1 MAERMLITKLVR
13 TEQTRADLYARGHQ
27 WPDLKLF
34 DLSDLIEVGIDANAL
49 PVGQE
54 VPCRFWAIYELS
66 DKLNKAG
73 NPYKDVIALERM
85 DGPATTTST
94 DTSALLV
101 ELRAIRELLETIAQA
116 QGLQA
121 PTASVLKG
129 SAEEDAGDLAALN
142 THSCR
147 YGDGT
152 LLSDNPHEQ
161 EAYDNYLRAEGKAPG
176 NVAVLRQWVLAG
188 KGDRG

>member
-13 TEQTRADLYARGHQ
+13 TEQTRAELYARGHQ

-142 THSCR
+142 THSYR

>member
-34 DLSDLIEVGIDANAL
+34 DLSDLIEVGLDAGAL
-49 PVGQE
+49 PIGQE

-85 DGPATTTST
+85 DRPATATST
-94 DTSALLV
+94 DTSALLI
-101 ELRAIRELLETIAQA
+101 ELRAIRELLETIAQI
-116 QGLQA
+116 QEQQA
-121 PTASVLKG
+121 PVVPVPPG
-129 SAEEDAGDLAALN
+129 SADEDADGPGTRDAHLLQ
-142 THSCR
+142 
-147 YGDGT
+147 YEDGT
-152 LLSDNPHEQ
+152 TLSDNLHEQ
-161 EAYDNYLRAEGKAPG
+161 EAYDDYLQAKGKVPG
-176 NVAVLRQWVLAG
+176 NVAVLRQWILAG
-188 KGDRG
+188 KGDTG

>member
-34 DLSDLIEVGIDANAL
+34 DLSDLIEVGLDPNAL
-49 PVGQE
+49 PIGQE

-101 ELRAIRELLETIAQA
+101 ELRAIRNLLETIAQA

-121 PTASVLKG
+121 SLASVPPD
-129 SAEEDAGDLAALN
+129 SAEEDAHGSGAQHTRLP
-142 THSCR
+142 R

-152 LLSDNPHEQ
+152 TLSDNPHEQ
-161 EAYDNYLRAEGKAPG
+161 EAYDDYLQAESKVPG
-176 NVAVLRQWVLAG
+176 NVEALRQWVLVG
-188 KGDRG
+188 KGDHG

>member
-34 DLSDLIEVGIDANAL
+34 DLADLHDVGIEPNDL
-49 PVGQE
+49 QIGQE

-66 DKLNKAG
+66 EKLNKAG

-85 DGPATTTST
+85 DEPATATST
-94 DTSALLV
+94 DTSALLD
-101 ELRAIRELLETIAQA
+101 ELRAIRGLLETIVKAQTPD
-116 QGLQA
+116 A
-121 PTASVLKG
+121 PAAPATPQPADEEGASSGEPGVPVT
-129 SAEEDAGDLAALN
+129 N
-142 THSCR
+142 

-152 LLSDNPHEQ
+152 MVS
-161 EAYDNYLRAEGKAPG
+161 G
-176 NVAVLRQWVLAG
+176 NVHELDAFDEYLKVKGHAPENVTVLRQWVQTQQDSSG
-188 KGDRG
+188 

>member
-13 TEQTRADLYARGHQ
+13 TDQTRADLYARGHQ

-34 DLSDLIEVGIDANAL
+34 DLSDLIEVGLDANAL
-49 PVGQE
+49 PIGQE

-101 ELRAIRELLETIAQA
+101 ELRAIRELLEAIARA

-121 PTASVLKG
+121 PAAFAPLTSVEEP
-129 SAEEDAGDLAALN
+129 AESSGPLDGQLL
-142 THSCR
+142 R
-147 YGDGT
+147 YGDGST
-152 LLSDNPHEQ
+152 VGDNPHEQ
-161 EAYDNYLRAEGKAPG
+161 EAFDDYLQAEGRAPK
-176 NVAVLRQWVLAG
+176 NVEVLRQWVLARQG
-188 KGDRG
+188 